1 MGSVIESVKVINSTV
16 RTLLVLI
23 MLGIIGG
30 GSYWGYMKI
39 SEEQRKT
46 EMVERELVGLQDK
59 LGQTSKALQ
68 NANAEN
74 EVLKLDVEAKRKEIE
89 KLLTRLQLLK
99 VDTRLARLDVL
110 SVVPG
115 AEGQPPTSKVR
126 FTELSPTGEAL
137 SAGKEFEF
145 NSDLIYVDNWIVQF
159 DDKFVEAADIDK
171 GTSLCLFRRIF
182 SDEQK
187 PNDGFSLD
195 EIGMRPQ
202 AYSRGG
208 ELSDFEKEIWSK
220 FWDFANDK
228 TKAEAM
234 GIRAANGEAVS
245 IKIRPNMSYQLQLR
259 ASGGLS
265 IEPSPPKP

>member
-1 MGSVIESVKVINSTV
+1 MGSMIESVKVINSTV

-30 GSYWGYMKI
+30 GGYWGYLKI
-39 SEEQRKT
+39 SEEQRKA
-46 EMVERELVGLQDK
+46 EAVERELVGLQDK

-68 NANAEN
+68 LSQAEN
-74 EVLKLDVEAKRKEIE
+74 GTLKIDVEQKRQEIE
-89 KLLTRLQLLK
+89 KLRTRLQLLK

-110 SVVPG
+110 SLVPG
-115 AEGQPPTSKVR
+115 PEGQPPTCKVR
-126 FTELSPTGEAL
+126 FTELSPSGEPL

-145 NSDLIYVDNWIVQF
+145 NSDVIYVDNWIVQF

-182 SDEQK
+182 SDQQK

-208 ELSDFEKEIWSK
+208 ETSDFEKEIWSK
-220 FWDFANDK
+220 FWDFANNK
-228 TKAEAM
+228 NKAEQM

-245 IKIRPNMSYQLQLR
+245 IKIRPDMSYMLKLR
-259 ASGGLS
+259 ASGGLT
-265 IEPSPPKP
+265 IEPVNK

>member
-1 MGSVIESVKVINSTV
+1 MGSMIESVKVINSTV

-30 GSYWGYMKI
+30 GSYWGYLKI
-39 SEEQRKT
+39 SEEQRKA
-46 EMVERELVGLQDK
+46 EAVERELVGLQDK

-68 NANAEN
+68 LSQAEN
-74 EVLKLDVEAKRKEIE
+74 GTLKIDVEQKRQEIE
-89 KLLTRLQLLK
+89 KLRTRLQLLK

-110 SVVPG
+110 SLVPG
-115 AEGQPPTSKVR
+115 PEGQPPTCKVR
-126 FTELSPTGEAL
+126 FTELSPSGEPM

-145 NSDLIYVDNWIVQF
+145 NSDVIYVDNWIVQF

-182 SDEQK
+182 SDQQK

-208 ELSDFEKEIWSK
+208 EMSDFEKEIWSK

-228 TKAEAM
+228 NKAEQM

-245 IKIRPNMSYQLQLR
+245 IKIRPDMSYLLQLR

-265 IEPSPPKP
+265 IEPVNK

>member
-1 MGSVIESVKVINSTV
+1 MGSMIESVKVINSTI

-23 MLGIIGG
+23 LLGIVGG

-39 SEEQRKT
+39 SEEQRKA
-46 EMVERELVGLQDK
+46 ESIERELVGLQDK
-59 LGQTSKALQ
+59 LGQASKALKISQ
-68 NANAEN
+68 AEN
-74 EVLKLDVEAKRKEIE
+74 DSLKLDVEAKRKEIE
-89 KLLTRLQLLK
+89 KLQARLQLLK

-110 SVVPG
+110 SLVPG
-115 AEGQPPTSKVR
+115 AEGQPPIAKIR
-126 FTELSPTGEAL
+126 FTELSPSGDAL

-159 DDKFVEAADIDK
+159 DDKFVETADIDK

-182 SDEQK
+182 SDQQK

-208 ELSDFEKEIWSK
+208 ELSEFEKEIWSK

-245 IKIRPNMSYQLQLR
+245 VKIRPNMSYMLQLR

-265 IEPSPPKP
+265 IEPIQK

>member
-1 MGSVIESVKVINSTV
+1 MGSMIESVKVINSTV
-16 RTLLVLI
+16 RTLIVLI
-23 MLGIIGG
+23 LLGIVGG
-30 GSYWGYMKI
+30 GSYWSYMAI
-39 SEEQRKT
+39 SAEQRKA
-46 EMVERELVGLQDK
+46 EAVERELVGLQDK
-59 LGQTSKALQ
+59 LGQASKALQ
-68 NANAEN
+68 ISQAEN
-74 EVLKLDVEAKRKEIE
+74 GVLKTEVEAKTKEIE
-89 KLLTRLQLLK
+89 KLRTRLQLLK
-99 VDTRLARLDVL
+99 VDTRLARLDVVSL
-110 SVVPG
+110 VPG
-115 AEGQPPTSKVR
+115 AEGQPPTAKVR
-126 FTELSPTGEAL
+126 FTELSPAGEPL

-195 EIGMRPQ
+195 EVGMRPQ

-228 TKAEAM
+228 DKAEQM

-245 IKIRPNMSYQLQLR
+245 IKIRPNMSYMLQLR

-265 IEPSPPKP
+265 IDPIK

>member
-1 MGSVIESVKVINSTV
+1 MGSTIESVKVINSTV
-16 RTLLVLI
+16 RTLLALVL
-23 MLGIIGG
+23 LGIVGG

-39 SEEQRKT
+39 SEEQRKA
-46 EMVERELVGLQDK
+46 ESIERELVGLQDK
-59 LGQTSKALQ
+59 LGQASKALSISQ
-68 NANAEN
+68 AEN
-74 EVLKLDVEAKRKEIE
+74 DSLKLDVEAKRKEIE
-89 KLLTRLQLLK
+89 KLQARLQLLK

-110 SVVPG
+110 SLLPG
-115 AEGQPPTSKVR
+115 AEGRPPIAKIR
-126 FTELSPTGEAL
+126 FTELSPSGDDL

-145 NSDLIYVDNWIVQF
+145 NSDLIYVDNWIVRF
-159 DDKFVEAADIDK
+159 DDKFIEAADIDK

-182 SDEQK
+182 SDQQK

-208 ELSDFEKEIWSK
+208 ELSEFEKEIWSK

-228 TKAEAM
+228 AKAESM

-245 IKIRPNMSYQLQLR
+245 VKIRPNMSYMLQLR

-265 IEPSPPKP
+265 IEPIQK

>member
-1 MGSVIESVKVINSTV
+1 MGSMIESVKVINSTI

-23 MLGIIGG
+23 LLGIVGG
-30 GSYWGYMKI
+30 GSSWGYMKI
-39 SEEQRKT
+39 SEEQRKA
-46 EMVERELVGLQDK
+46 EAIERELVGLQDK
-59 LGQTSKALQ
+59 LGQASKALKISQ
-68 NANAEN
+68 AEN
-74 EVLKLDVEAKRKEIE
+74 DSLKLDVEAKRKEIE
-89 KLLTRLQLLK
+89 KLQARLQLLK

-110 SVVPG
+110 SLVPG
-115 AEGQPPTSKVR
+115 AEGQPPIAKIS
-126 FTELSPTGEAL
+126 FTELSPSGDAL

-182 SDEQK
+182 SDQQK

-208 ELSDFEKEIWSK
+208 ELSEFEKEIWSK

-245 IKIRPNMSYQLQLR
+245 VKIRPNMSYMLQLR

-265 IEPSPPKP
+265 IEPIQK

>member
-1 MGSVIESVKVINSTV
+1 MGSMIESVKVINSTV

-23 MLGIIGG
+23 MLGVIGG
-30 GSYWGYMKI
+30 GGYWGYMKI
-39 SEEQRKT
+39 SAEQRKA
-46 EMVERELVGLQDK
+46 EAVERELVGLQDK
-59 LGQTSKALQ
+59 LGQASKALQ
-68 NANAEN
+68 ISQAEN
-74 EVLKLDVEAKRKEIE
+74 GALKIDVEEKRKEIE
-89 KLLTRLQLLK
+89 KLRTRLQLLK

-110 SVVPG
+110 SLVPG
-115 AEGQPPTSKVR
+115 PEGQPPTAKVR
-126 FTELSPTGEAL
+126 FTELSPAGEPM

-145 NSDLIYVDNWIVQF
+145 NSDVIYVDNWIVQF

-182 SDEQK
+182 SDQQK

-208 ELSDFEKEIWSK
+208 ELSEFEKEIWSK

-228 TKAEAM
+228 NKAEEM

-245 IKIRPNMSYQLQLR
+245 IKIRPDMSYMLQLR

-265 IEPSPPKP
+265 IEPVK